1 MMRRLILFRHSK
13 TERIAPGQA
22 DFDRELTERGHGD
35 ADIIGAY
42 LARHKLAP
50 SHALVSPARR
60 TRQTW
65 GIVSARLKPA
75 PHVTFED
82 RIYDASPERLFRLV
96 ETADTAADTLMIVG
110 HNPGLHELAL
120 ALIATGDI
128 DAREQLQEKFPT
140 SALVVLDFAF
150 KEWRD
155 LHPQSG
161 RLERFVSPRTLADA
175 N

>member
-1 MMRRLILFRHSK
+1 MRRLILLRHSK
-13 TERIAPGQA
+13 TERIALGQA
-22 DFDRELTERGHGD
+22 DFDRELTDRGRSD
-35 ADIIGAY
+35 AEIIGTY
-42 LARHKLAP
+42 IARHKLVP

-65 GIVSARLKPA
+65 DIASGHFKSG
-75 PHVTFED
+75 PHVVFED

-96 ETADTAADTLMIVG
+96 ETADPAATTLMIVG

-120 ALIATGDI
+120 ALTATGNI
-128 DAREQLQEKFPT
+128 DAREELQEKFPT

-161 RLERFVSPRTLADA
+161 RLDRFVSPRTLADA